1 MIEVK
6 IGRTKVSVFPE
17 PVEAEQELN
26 LMPSEN

>member
-17 PVEAEQELN
+17 PVEAEQELKA
-26 LMPSEN
+26 